1 MVSFL
6 HVTLLEQTDLA
17 AEMGARRLTDLYRK
31 ASGKVLKKQ
40 ADSSVDLRAE
50 RVELKEVLYD
60 KKLTAAQIVA
70 AMRELVPQNE
80 PNFAGTRAQ
89 LVREALVKEEA
100 PRVSALLNSLG
111 IQPARGTRRV
121 LCRPWLAS
129 VVAEARPQARSCCT
143 EGQCSDGTAK
153 GHQGRKALAGAQQST
168 PQSRRSTDV

>member
-1 MVSFL
+1 MEAVGDYAEPVKAYSQEVVNRTPSATKNLSPEQRELEMVSFL

-31 ASGKVLKKQ
+31 ASGKVLKQ

-89 LVREALVKEEA
+89 LVLKH
-100 PRVSALLNSLG
+100 
-111 IQPARGTRRV
+111 
-121 LCRPWLAS
+121 W
-129 VVAEARPQARSCCT
+129 
-143 EGQCSDGTAK
+143 
-153 GHQGRKALAGAQQST
+153 
-168 PQSRRSTDV
+168 